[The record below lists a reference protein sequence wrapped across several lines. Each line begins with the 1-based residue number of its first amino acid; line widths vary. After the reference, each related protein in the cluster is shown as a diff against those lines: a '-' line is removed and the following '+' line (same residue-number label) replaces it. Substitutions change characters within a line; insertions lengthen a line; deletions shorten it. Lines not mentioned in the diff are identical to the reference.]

1 MDNEDVGG
9 AGGSVPLILTY
20 FMIMK
25 GIQRMIMIKKI
36 KKERWAVLPTDV
48 AAQLCSQTVGCRHPM
63 KGSHGK

>member
-25 GIQRMIMIKKI
+25 GIQRMIMIKK
-36 KKERWAVLPTDV
+36 KKKKVGSPTDV